1 MEEEMIALIKGIILG
16 IGILGFG
23 GILIGTSWIPGVVLL
38 SISVISFVITK
49 EVWSHNE

>member
-1 MEEEMIALIKGIILG
+1 MEEEMIALIQGLILG
-16 IGILGFG
+16 TGVIGFG

-49 EVWSHNE
+49 KVWSHNE